1 MNTNTKFDLW
11 LIRVSYIAQVG
22 LFFLTTFT
30 IFYTVIPIYQNAN
43 LQESIAKKEIEYKQ
57 LQDKEKTLYLKLRKE
72 YSRKYVVDAISQCSP
87 TEILMHQ
94 PSEDD
99 SKKSH
104 DVRMKEL
111 KTLLNKDITS
121 CFEKTFYSNP
131 YIKELRDTD
140 QQNILLKI

>member
-72 YSRKYVVDAISQCSP
+72 YSRKYVVDA
-87 TEILMHQ
+87 
-94 PSEDD
+94 
-99 SKKSH
+99 
-104 DVRMKEL
+104 
-111 KTLLNKDITS
+111 
-121 CFEKTFYSNP
+121 
-131 YIKELRDTD
+131 
-140 QQNILLKI
+140 

>member
-72 YSRKYVVDAISQCSP
+72 YSRKYVVD
-87 TEILMHQ
+87 
-94 PSEDD
+94 
-99 SKKSH
+99 
-104 DVRMKEL
+104 
-111 KTLLNKDITS
+111 
-121 CFEKTFYSNP
+121 
-131 YIKELRDTD
+131 
-140 QQNILLKI
+140 